1 MDFLQPATA
10 HAFALYAAAAG
21 GFTMLGLAR
30 DSWAGPWQPAGRD
43 AWLAPLGLAA
53 LAASFGTG
61 APHTLRLLAGAL
73 LLTGLAI
80 LALSSRRADRPS
92 PGRQVG
98 VSFAWAAIVTSLV
111 SALFLAPA
119 ASDMAT

>member
-10 HAFALYAAAAG
+10 QAFALYAAGAG

-30 DSWAGPWQPAGRD
+30 DAWSGQFQPAGRD

-53 LAASFGTG
+53 LAASFGAG
-61 APHTLRLLAGAL
+61 ADASVRLMAGAL

-98 VSFAWAAIVTSLV
+98 VSFSWAAIVTSLV
-111 SALFLAPA
+111 SALFFVPA